1 MKQKFQN
8 RTSMT
13 EFRRLR
19 KTKGYTQDELAR
31 IFKTTI
37 RTISRWETGERAV
50 PYTALI
56 ALKGLPKKTP
66 KSKGRL

>member
-1 MKQKFQN
+1 MALKGPKL
-8 RTSMT
+8 
-13 EFRRLR
+13 FRRLR
-19 KTKGYTQDELAR
+19 ETKGYTQDQLAR

-56 ALKGLPKKTP
+56 ALKSLKPKPTKQRR
-66 KSKGRL
+66 S